1 MFFLKPQLCLCFC
14 YFRCGFC
21 KHTFLSNL
29 LLHLHKEDT
38 DHWSD
43 DGYEEVT
50 HSEDTESE
58 DDKENEQTE
67 ERNNFI

>member
-1 MFFLKPQLCLCFC
+1 MDSSNISFLATFF
-14 YFRCGFC
+14 
-21 KHTFLSNL
+21 SNL

-43 DGYEEVT
+43 DGYEDVT

-58 DDKENEQTE
+58 HDKENEKTE
-67 ERNNFI
+67 ERKNLI